1 MPRYLKI
8 LLNALLWIAIVAF
21 VVYFHSRADE
31 HRTTTRVHTLTVQVV
46 DSLRDE
52 TLVTSQT
59 VREWIEL
66 SGIAIVGEP
75 VGEVDLAG
83 IERCIRGKGFV
94 DRASAYLTY
103 DGELRV
109 EVSQRRPL
117 MRLIVDGYD
126 CYVTEEGYIFPAP
139 KLASVYVPV
148 VTGSYS
154 PPVPRDYVGLVGD
167 YVTSRNAEREARIDT
182 LQYEKVPL
190 FEMTDII
197 ADSVRAVRRMTV
209 ERKGWLG
216 GFKGPFEDYDE
227 YDERVNAKRREK
239 ADLRRH
245 LRYMDRENEKRIARV
260 TARQD
265 AEREKQKK
273 LQKRY
278 EDFLKLINF
287 VKYIEKD
294 SFWRAEIVQIVAST
308 MSSGDL
314 CLELIPRSGTHTV
327 RLGTLDD
334 VEQKLSNL
342 LTFYENGLS
351 KLGWDSFR
359 TISVEYRG
367 QVVCTK

>member
-1 MPRYLKI
+1 MPRTLKI
-8 LLNALLWIAIVAF
+8 LLNALLWIAGVAF
-21 VVYFHSRADE
+21 VVFFHSRADE
-31 HRTTTRVHTLTVQVV
+31 HRATTRVHTLSVQVV

-52 TLVTSQT
+52 TLVTSQA

-66 SGIAIVGEP
+66 SGIAVIGEP

-117 MRLIVDGYD
+117 MRMIVDGYD
-126 CYVTEEGYIFPAP
+126 CYVTDEGYIFPAP

-167 YVTSRNAEREARIDT
+167 YVAARSAEREAKIDT

-190 FEMTDII
+190 FEMSDII

-209 ERKGWLG
+209 DRKGWLG

-227 YDERVNAKRREK
+227 YDERVKAKRREK

-273 LQKRY
+273 LLKRY

-287 VKYIEKD
+287 VKYIEED

-308 MSSGDL
+308 MSSGDVR
-314 CLELIPRSGTHTV
+314 LELIPRTGRHIV
-327 RLGTLDD
+327 QFGTLD
-334 VEQKLSNL
+334 EAEAKLDKL
-342 LTFYENGLS
+342 LAFYNQGL
-351 KLGWDSFR
+351 KNIGWDVYR
-359 TISVEYRG
+359 TISVEYEG